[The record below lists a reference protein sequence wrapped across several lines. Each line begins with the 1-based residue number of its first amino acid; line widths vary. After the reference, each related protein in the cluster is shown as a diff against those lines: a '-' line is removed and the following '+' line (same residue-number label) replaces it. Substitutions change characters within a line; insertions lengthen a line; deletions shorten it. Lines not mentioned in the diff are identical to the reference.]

1 MSSTMV
7 SAIALSS
14 IPTIN
19 VGDDLTTAILESA
32 KRERIR
38 LEDEDVIII
47 ASKIVSKSEGRLVR
61 ASDVIVSEQAEEIAE
76 RNAFDPVHVELAIRE
91 SAGIL
96 KSDGVLITETQFGL
110 ICNFSGVDKS
120 NAPEDEYVLLPKNP
134 DYSAEQLRMKL
145 QRETGLRLAVIISDS
160 HGRPWRRGLVNV
172 AIGCSGINAFKYNKG
187 KNDLYGRA
195 LKRSTVCQI
204 DELAAFAEPLM
215 GQAGEGVPVVI
226 IRGYRYSDGIE
237 RAVDVNRAKE
247 DDVSLLSEKEKVMGS
262 KKSPSSN

>member
-1 MSSTMV
+1 MSPTRV

-19 VGDDLTTAILESA
+19 VGDDLSTAILESA
-32 KRERIR
+32 KREGIS

-61 ASDVIVSEQAEEIAE
+61 ASDVIVTEQAEEIAK

-91 SAGIL
+91 STEIL
-96 KSDGVLITETQFGL
+96 KSEGVLITETRSGL

-120 NAPEDEYVLLPKNP
+120 NAPEGEYVLLPKNP
-134 DYSAEQLRMKL
+134 DYSAEHLRMKL
-145 QRETGLRLAVIISDS
+145 ERETGLKLAVIISDS
-160 HGRPWRRGLVNV
+160 HGRPWRGGLVNV

-187 KNDLYGRA
+187 KNDLYGRV
-195 LKRSTVCQI
+195 LKRSTICQI

-215 GQAGEGVPVVI
+215 GQADERVPVVI
-226 IRGYRYSDGIE
+226 VRGYRYSDGIE
-237 RAVDVNRAKE
+237 RAVDINRAKE

-262 KKSPSSN
+262 KKSP